1 MAHAEDWQRLHLED
15 LAACLNTLADALSVT
30 SSALRWRLVALGKL
44 RPVQAGAIPEAAL
57 RNNGR
62 PTPPGDLPDL
72 FSEQFMD
79 VLGRAIGQ
87 GSVSVHRIADLL
99 NLSIEALAALL
110 ARHGIKQALDL

>member
-87 GSVSVHRIADLL
+87 GSVSVHRIGVGCGKGRKTTLRAI
-99 NLSIEALAALL
+99 NVFLATCT
-110 ARHGIKQALDL
+110 RR